1 MLVLSRK
8 KGETIIIDDQ
18 IEITV
23 LSVDADTIKL
33 GIAAPKNIDI
43 YRKEVYEAIQLS
55 NQHAAISPE
64 LLKQWRHQQ
73 KSSSQ
78 KKDA

>member
-8 KGETIIIDDQ
+8 KGESIIIDDQ

-23 LSVDADTIKL
+23 LSVDADTIKI

-43 YRKEVYEAIQLS
+43 YRKEVYETIQLS
-55 NQHAAISPE
+55 NQHAAVGPE
-64 LLKQWRHQQ
+64 LLEQWKKQQ
-73 KSSSQ
+73 SQ
-78 KKDA
+78 LTNQKDA